1 MSVYIM
7 LYNTPFLLVALAK
20 VFALPTM
27 RKLAKLSSSLWRQ
40 LQLLSAT
47 GVAFLALCSNSKGHA
62 RRAHTL
68 HIFKRVGKA
77 KEVKLFSQLQLL
89 IYILCHLDAFF
100 INKYPLN
107 FPATKSRA
115 YSVANTLRSTMT
127 ITTFRPT
134 KQHRNALGQ
143 EVEKD
148 TRQTCGASI
157 ERNA

>member
-1 MSVYIM
+1 
-7 LYNTPFLLVALAK
+7 
-20 VFALPTM
+20 M
-27 RKLAKLSSSLWRQ
+27 RKLAKLNSSLWRQ

-47 GVAFLALCSNSKGHA
+47 GVAFLELNVVVKGILEVHIPCTCLKEWKHA
-62 RRAHTL
+62 E
-68 HIFKRVGKA
+68 KA
-77 KEVKLFSQLQLL
+77 KEVKLFSHLQLL
-89 IYILCHLDAFF
+89 IYILCHLDAFI

-115 YSVANTLRSTMT
+115 YSVANTLRSTLT
-127 ITTFRPT
+127 ITTFKAT

-148 TRQTCGASI
+148 TRQTSGASI